1 MDKVIPIT
9 GASSGIGEGIARDI
23 ARAALH
29 VFEAPEGMGTA
40 EISARATKATRA
52 VLRMPAGI
60 AAASGRSRVCRRR

>member
-1 MDKVIPIT
+1 MDKVIPVT
-9 GASSGIGEGIARDI
+9 GASSGIGEGIAWDI
-23 ARAALH
+23 ARAIRH

-60 AAASGRSRVCRRR
+60 ASASGPSRA